1 MAGADGSAHRSLS
14 RMPACHGRAGAIVCT
29 REVHLRCTRGLCR
42 VDDGDQAGSRDR
54 CLGGSVKCTCRISG
68 RHRHLRRAGGC
79 LAAMGSGLGF
89 WPGSR
94 ANWRPLAGTPVAYE
108 TVSCSARPGARARS
122 PQGIPPRSRR
132 AVAGT
137 SSARMRGWTA
147 AASYAAAP
155 DARAV
160 MSKSSAARRSP
171 PWQGLP
177 ERLAD
182 SPPGGGDGV
191 AGVRPSV
198 RASGSGA
205 RGDEHRDRGSNLTAP
220 PH

>member
-1 MAGADGSAHRSLS
+1 VPTVRHTARCHACRRVARGPVRSCVHEKYICGA
-14 RMPACHGRAGAIVCT
+14 
-29 REVHLRCTRGLCR
+29 REVY
-42 VDDGDQAGSRDR
+42 AGSMTGIRPEAGDR

-122 PQGIPPRSRR
+122 PQGIPPRSKR

-182 SPPGGGDGV
+182 APPGGGDGV